1 MKKEIL
7 LVWFGDNEPAY
18 AQWNVENFKKMN
30 PEWEVTYVKYTKD
43 QIYDVVKY
51 DKTMQDAVQ
60 MYEQMYDE
68 HNVTSSTD
76 KGLSRLAKYY
86 KRCYTVNAHNPV
98 VYCDLDCFP
107 IAPFDDFFI
116 LGSFSA
122 GNFRVFGEQNWK
134 HDRPKRIG
142 PSAHIYRDNVQFHIG
157 NDDWCLSNML
167 KTRCQFMQICT
178 STDLT
183 KPLTCYNGCVFNAY
197 QDCKQMF
204 DCRKQQFENCS
215 IEFGDN
221 ACCTSFSPVE
231 HYYIRE
237 RRKSCY
243 DNTHF
248 NFGVQASTNIIN
260 SI

>member
-1 MKKEIL
+1 MTKEIL

-18 AQWNVENFKKMN
+18 AQWNVENFKRMN
-30 PEWEVTYVKYTKD
+30 PGWEVTYVKCTKD
-43 QIYDVVKY
+43 QIHEIVKH
-51 DKTMQDAVQ
+51 DKTMQDTVQ

-68 HNVTSSTD
+68 HTSTSSTD
-76 KGLSRLAKYY
+76 KGMSRLAKYY
-86 KRCYTVNAHNPV
+86 KRCYVVNAQNPV

-107 IAPFDDFFI
+107 IAPFDDFFSLDSFTASKLKI
-116 LGSFSA
+116 YGSQCWSH
-122 GNFRVFGEQNWK
+122 N
-134 HDRPKRIG
+134 RPKRIG
-142 PSAHIYRDNVQFHIG
+142 KNAHIYRDNVQFHTG
-157 NDDWCLSNML
+157 DDDWCLSNML

-178 STDLT
+178 SIDLT
-183 KPLTCYNGCVFNAY
+183 KPLACYNGWIFNAE
-197 QDCKQMF
+197 QDSKQMF

-248 NFGVQASTNIIN
+248 NFSIQVSANTNNNI
-260 SI
+260 